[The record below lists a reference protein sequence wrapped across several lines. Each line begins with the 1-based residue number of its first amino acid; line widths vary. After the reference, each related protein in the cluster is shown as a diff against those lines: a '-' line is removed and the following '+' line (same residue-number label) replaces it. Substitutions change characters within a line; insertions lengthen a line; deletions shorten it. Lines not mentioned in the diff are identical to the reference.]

1 MKILIKG
8 AGDLATGV
16 AWELFREGHRIIM
29 TEIAVPLTVRRQVAY
44 SRAVYE
50 GRAEVEGVIGVLAGS
65 AEEAIA
71 LSEQG
76 VISVLVDPEAR
87 VRELWQPEVVIDAI
101 MAKKNI
107 GTTLTDA
114 PLVLALGPGFT
125 AGKDCHAV
133 IETMRGENL
142 GRPIY
147 KGSAIPNT
155 GVPGM
160 VGGYAMERLIKAS
173 GDGLMEPVA
182 AIGDIVEEGSLLAYT
197 GGEPVYAQIDGVI
210 RGMLQAGVPVK
221 KGMKI
226 GDVDP
231 RKDGS
236 LVYLISDKSHKIGRG
251 CVETIRTL
259 LQRQFGIVVLAAG
272 LSRRYGGNK
281 LLEECVSE
289 DPLYEVTLDKLS
301 RFSDCIRVVVTRFD
315 EIEAAAKQRGMVV
328 VRNGVPEL
336 GISHSL
342 HLGLLA
348 CLERNP
354 YLRGV
359 LFMVCDQPYLRA
371 ETMERMLEEG
381 LAHPQAIV
389 CASHEGRRGNPVL
402 WDTCYMSDLLSLTGD
417 VGGRQIIKKYQE
429 NVRLVECGEKELQ
442 DVDIR
447 TES

>member
-1 MKILIKG
+1 M
-8 AGDLATGV
+8 
-16 AWELFREGHRIIM
+16 
-29 TEIAVPLTVRRQVAY
+29 
-44 SRAVYE
+44 
-50 GRAEVEGVIGVLAGS
+50 
-65 AEEAIA
+65 
-71 LSEQG
+71 
-76 VISVLVDPEAR
+76 
-87 VRELWQPEVVIDAI
+87 
-101 MAKKNI
+101 
-107 GTTLTDA
+107 
-114 PLVLALGPGFT
+114 
-125 AGKDCHAV
+125 
-133 IETMRGENL
+133 
-142 GRPIY
+142 
-147 KGSAIPNT
+147 
-155 GVPGM
+155 
-160 VGGYAMERLIKAS
+160 
-173 GDGLMEPVA
+173 
-182 AIGDIVEEGSLLAYT
+182 
-197 GGEPVYAQIDGVI
+197 
-210 RGMLQAGVPVK
+210 
-221 KGMKI
+221 
-226 GDVDP
+226 
-231 RKDGS
+231 
-236 LVYLISDKSHKIGRG
+236 
-251 CVETIRTL
+251 
-259 LQRQFGIVVLAAG
+259 
-272 LSRRYGGNK
+272 
-281 LLEECVSE
+281 
-289 DPLYEVTLDKLS
+289 DKLS